1 MAFNILVCDDEP
13 DIVAAI
19 DIYLRSEGYF
29 VYRAYDG
36 LDALDLLSKYDI
48 HLLIIDV
55 MMPKMN
61 GIQATVKVR
70 EERNIPIIILSAKSE
85 DTDKV
90 LGLNMGADDYISKP
104 FNPIELIA
112 RVRSHLRRYANLG
125 SMEQSKDLYT
135 VGAIT
140 MDDARKFVSVDGRD
154 VSLTPNEYGI
164 LRLLIQNVDH
174 VFSSNQIYEQ
184 VWGEAA
190 FDVKKTISVHIS
202 HLREKIEVNPK
213 EPDYIKVVY
222 GMGYKLSGD
231 RK

>member
-13 DIVAAI
+13 DIVSAI

-29 VYRAYDG
+29 VYKAYDG
-36 LDALDLLSKYDI
+36 LDALDMLTKYNI

-55 MMPKMN
+55 MMPKLD
-61 GIQATVKVR
+61 GIQATVKIR
-70 EERNIPIIILSAKSE
+70 EEKNIPIIILSAKSE

-90 LGLNMGADDYISKP
+90 LGLNVGADDYISKP
-104 FNPIELIA
+104 FNPIELVA
-112 RVRSHLRRYANLG
+112 RVKSNLRRYTDLG
-125 SMEQSKDLYT
+125 SMEQRQDLFR
-135 VGAIT
+135 VGSIT
-140 MDDARKFVSVDGRD
+140 LDDARKFVSVDGNE

-164 LRLLIQNVDH
+164 LKLLMQNVDH

-213 EPDYIKVVY
+213 APDYIKSVY
-222 GMGYKLSGD
+222 GMGYKISGD